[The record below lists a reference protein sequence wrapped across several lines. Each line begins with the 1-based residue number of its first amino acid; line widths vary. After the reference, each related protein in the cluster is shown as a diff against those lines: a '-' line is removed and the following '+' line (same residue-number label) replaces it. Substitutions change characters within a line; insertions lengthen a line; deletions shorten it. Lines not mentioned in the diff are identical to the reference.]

1 MGQKKKIIIIILRL
15 MLTFR
20 IAFKRSFFF
29 FWFFSSSFWNQ
40 FHVIWNIVF
49 FRSVFRNIG
58 EKQERRS
65 EIFSNSWILNR
76 IRENEIYIG
85 RIDVRADEAKVLMEM
100 KVSVT
105 GKYRINEIK
114 FGYLKT
120 NLIFDT
126 MSREMKVR
134 AEISVEF

>member
-1 MGQKKKIIIIILRL
+1 MYILEES
-15 MLTFR
+15 MF
-20 IAFKRSFFF
+20 
-29 FWFFSSSFWNQ
+29 
-40 FHVIWNIVF
+40 
-49 FRSVFRNIG
+49 
-58 EKQERRS
+58 
-65 EIFSNSWILNR
+65 
-76 IRENEIYIG
+76 
-85 RIDVRADEAKVLMEM
+85 VRTKVLMEM

-114 FGYLKT
+114 FGYLKM